1 MISPTLLMAV
11 VFIYGFIAWTVWLSM
26 TNSTLLPSHKF
37 VGLEQYY
44 KLFQNDRWWIAIKN
58 LGIFSSL
65 YVGISIAL
73 GLALA
78 IFLDQ
83 KIRME
88 NTIRSI
94 YLYPMALSFVVTGT
108 AWKWMLNPSHGVE
121 KVLQNL
127 GFANASFDWLVNPK
141 MAIYTVVIAAVWQ
154 SSGFVM
160 ALFLSGLRGVDE
172 KMIQAAQID
181 GANAW
186 QIYRKIIIPSMSPV
200 FFSAIM
206 ILTHIAIKSFDLVMA
221 LTQGG
226 PGYATELPAT
236 FMYTFAF
243 QRSKMAMGSASAV
256 MMLMAVMAIIVP
268 FVYAQTKESK
278 Q

>member
-1 MISPTLLMAV
+1 MISPTLIIAM
-11 VFIYGFIAWTVWLSM
+11 VFIYGFIGWTLWLSM
-26 TNSTLLPSHKF
+26 TNSTLLPSHEF
-37 VGLEQYY
+37 VGLKQYY
-44 KLFQNDRWWIAIKN
+44 KLFQNDRWWVAIKN
-58 LGIFSSL
+58 LGIFSVL
-65 YVGISIAL
+65 YVGMCIAL

-94 YLYPMALSFVVTGT
+94 YLYPMALSFIVTGT
-108 AWKWMLNPSHGVE
+108 AWKWMLNPSYGLE
-121 KVLQNL
+121 TVLQNL

-186 QIYRKIIIPSMSPV
+186 QIYRKIIIPGMSPV

-268 FVYAQTKESK
+268 FVYAQTKEPK
-278 Q
+278 

>member
-186 QIYRKIIIPSMSPV
+186 QIYRKIIIPSMSAV

-278 Q
+278 